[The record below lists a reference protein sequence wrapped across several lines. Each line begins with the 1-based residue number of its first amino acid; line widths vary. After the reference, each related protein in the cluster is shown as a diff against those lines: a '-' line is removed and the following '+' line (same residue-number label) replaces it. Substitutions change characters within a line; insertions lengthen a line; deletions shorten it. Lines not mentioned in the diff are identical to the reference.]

1 MSLRWSAQLI
11 SAGSTSKV
19 RISYNESLNA
29 HQTDICNSASIL
41 LAAPPLL
48 PQPANTSPQTC
59 VNDAQPKS
67 TVICTILEQFW
78 FSVSSFLRHRTDL
91 HTDISDVSLAWYASP
106 TLCKIPYSLKG
117 KGVRKRSLP
126 LAILVGTRRAAVAE
140 QVAEAVA
147 AVKVTAARPALVTHY
162 YFTFLTVML
171 HFQPAVGCSRSF
183 TSWF

>member
-1 MSLRWSAQLI
+1 M
-11 SAGSTSKV
+11 
-19 RISYNESLNA
+19 
-29 HQTDICNSASIL
+29 
-41 LAAPPLL
+41 
-48 PQPANTSPQTC
+48 
-59 VNDAQPKS
+59 
-67 TVICTILEQFW
+67 
-78 FSVSSFLRHRTDL
+78 RHRTDL

-106 TLCKIPYSLKG
+106 TLCK
-117 KGVRKRSLP
+117 
-126 LAILVGTRRAAVAE
+126 AAVAE